1 MLCGHCAREIGDD
14 SSFCAHCGAPQRRA
28 EGAGTTGAK
37 RLERSVSDRQ
47 IAGVCGGLAVYMGLD
62 AALVRVLWI
71 VLSIVPGAIFFG
83 LIAYL
88 AAWLLIPAAPNGDAV
103 TLPLRRLTRSRTDV
117 KLAGVCGGLAEYF
130 QVDSTPVRL
139 LWVVLTIFPGAIVCG
154 ILVYVVAWLVMP
166 LAPMAAA
173 APPTPPASPEP
184 PATEAAEQAT

>member
-1 MLCGHCAREIGDD
+1 
-14 SSFCAHCGAPQRRA
+14 
-28 EGAGTTGAK
+28 
-37 RLERSVSDRQ
+37 
-47 IAGVCGGLAVYMGLD
+47 LD